1 MVAMDWGKFFL
12 GCRSFDLGSYCSYT
26 VPHWREVEMSSYPPL
41 TQFNQKA
48 IYLSTGSRSSDKGGG
63 GQSSRPGDE
72 RGAVSKKNN
81 VHPFGRQFG
90 LKIKG
95 GSGLPGPSPLSSTV
109 LSI

>member
-63 GQSSRPGDE
+63 GGSQPYPEMRGGQSPKKTMFIPLG
-72 RGAVSKKNN
+72 VSL
-81 VHPFGRQFG
+81 V
-90 LKIKG
+90 
-95 GSGLPGPSPLSSTV
+95 
-109 LSI
+109 